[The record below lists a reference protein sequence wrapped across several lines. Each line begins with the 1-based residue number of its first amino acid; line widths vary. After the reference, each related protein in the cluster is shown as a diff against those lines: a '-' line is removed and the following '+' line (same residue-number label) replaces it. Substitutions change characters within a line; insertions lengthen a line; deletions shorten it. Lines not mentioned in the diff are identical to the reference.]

1 MNMTQHA
8 RLRFQQRAISP
19 EELLILM
26 EIGITV
32 EQKSGTS
39 IVTVAKHEC
48 NKWISVLKEILM
60 LLRAAR
66 ATGETHSFL
75 KRKTKAIRKLIGHLQ
90 SEHLPYFVIN
100 NEEYRVITCGHCSQR
115 IKRN

>member
-1 MNMTQHA
+1 MNMTLHA
-8 RLRFQQRAISP
+8 QLRSQQRAISP
-19 EELLILM
+19 EEFLILM
-26 EIGITV
+26 EIRITI

-39 IVTVAKHEC
+39 IVTVAKQEC
-48 NKWISVLKEILM
+48 NKWISVLKEVLA
-60 LLRAAR
+60 LLRATR
-66 ATGETHSFL
+66 VVGEYRSFI
-75 KRKTKAIRKLIGHLQ
+75 KRKIKAIRKLINHLQ